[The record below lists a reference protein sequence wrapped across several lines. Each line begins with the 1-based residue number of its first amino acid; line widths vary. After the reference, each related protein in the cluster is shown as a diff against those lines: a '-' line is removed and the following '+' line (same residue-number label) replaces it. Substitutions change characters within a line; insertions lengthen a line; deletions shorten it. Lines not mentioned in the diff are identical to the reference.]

1 MRLRNLYYCIGIA
14 SLLGTGCLTGCAS
27 GEPTL
32 TVSNPSDIDRT
43 GEMVEFS
50 YPEMEAK
57 HKWIAEGFIIQD
69 EEGQEVPYQR
79 LANGQVIFPVSLE
92 AHGKAVY
99 KVVPGTPSP
108 VEPITCGRHYPER
121 LDDIAW
127 ENDKSGY
134 RAYGPALQR
143 TGEKAYGY
151 DILVKNVKEPV
162 LEQRYAMELD
172 KEARAQIAAWYKAGE
187 KAKAD
192 SLARAIS
199 YHVDHGNGMDCYN
212 VGPTL
217 GGGTAAL
224 WVDSA
229 IVYPYC
235 YQDYEI
241 IDNGPLRFTVRL
253 TFPPTTIKGDTNVIE
268 TRVITLDAGSHLNRT
283 EVTYKH
289 LSEPAEVVA
298 GIVIHPQNP
307 DGYRYDQEKRYI
319 AYADSTNNTQAG
331 NGLIYVGAVFADSMQ
346 DACVDKEHVLGFSPY
361 QPGSTFC
368 YYWGSGWSKAGVPSM
383 EAWCD
388 YLSQYARCV
397 SQPLQL
403 TIK

>member
-1 MRLRNLYYCIGIA
+1 MRLCNKLYMMGIA
-14 SLLGTGCLTGCAS
+14 GLLGGGCLTGCAPS
-27 GEPTL
+27 EPTL
-32 TVSNPSDIDRT
+32 IVSNPSDWDRT
-43 GEMVEFS
+43 NEMVEFS
-50 YPEMEAK
+50 YPEMVAQYD
-57 HKWIAEGFIIQD
+57 WMAEGFRLQD
-69 EEGQEVPYQR
+69 EAGQEIPYQR
-79 LANGQVIFPVSLE
+79 LANQQVIFPVSLK

-99 KVVPGTPSP
+99 KVMPGTPVP
-108 VEPITCGRHYPER
+108 VQPVACGKHYPER

-151 DILVKNVKEPV
+151 DILVKNVTEPV
-162 LEQRYAMELD
+162 LEQRYALELN

-187 KAKAD
+187 KARAD

-199 YHVDHGNGMDCYN
+199 YHIDHGNGMDCYN

-217 GGGTAAL
+217 GGGTSAL

-235 YQDYEI
+235 YESYEI

-253 TFPPTTIKGDTNVIE
+253 TFPPTTLKGDTAVVE

-283 EVTYKH
+283 EVTYEH
-289 LSEPAEVVA
+289 LSQPTEVVA
-298 GIVIHPQNP
+298 GIVLHPENP
-307 DGYRYDQEKRYI
+307 DGYRYDQAKRYL

-331 NGLIYVGAVFADSMQ
+331 NGLIYVGVVFADTLQ
-346 DACVDKEHVLGFSPY
+346 EACVDKGHVLGFSTY
-361 QPGSTFC
+361 QPGTTFC
-368 YYWGSGWSKAGVPSM
+368 YYWGSGWSKAGVPTM

-388 YLSQYARCV
+388 YLTHYARCLA
-397 SQPLQL
+397 QPLQL
-403 TIK
+403 NIK

>member
-1 MRLRNLYYCIGIA
+1 MRLRNLYKIGIA
-14 SLLGTGCLTGCAS
+14 SLLGIGSLTGCAS
-27 GEPTL
+27 DDPTL

-43 GEMVEFS
+43 DEMVSFS
-50 YPEMEAK
+50 YPELEAQHGWMEK
-57 HKWIAEGFIIQD
+57 GFRIQD
-69 EEGQEVPYQR
+69 AKGEEVPYQR
-79 LANGQVIFPVSLE
+79 LANQQVIFPVSLP

-99 KVVPGTPSP
+99 KVVPGIPAP
-108 VEPITCGRHYPER
+108 VQSIACGRHYPER

-127 ENDKSGY
+127 ENDRSGY

-172 KEARAQIAAWYKAGE
+172 SVARAQIAAWYKAGE
-187 KAKAD
+187 KTKAD

-224 WVDSA
+224 WVDST

-253 TFPPTTIKGDTNVIE
+253 TFPPMTVGKDTNVVE
-268 TRVITLDAGSHLNRT
+268 TRLITLDAGSHLNRT
-283 EVTYKH
+283 EVTYEH
-289 LSEPAEVVA
+289 LSQPTEVVA
-298 GIVIHPQNP
+298 GIVIHAENP
-307 DGYRYDQEKRYI
+307 DGYRYDQAKRYL
-319 AYADSTNNTQAG
+319 AYEDSTNNTRAG
-331 NGLIYVGAVFADSMQ
+331 NGLIYVGIVFADSLQ
-346 DACVDKEHVLGFSPY
+346 EACVDNGHVLGFSTY
-361 QPGSTFC
+361 QPGTPFC
-368 YYWGSGWSKAGVPSM
+368 YYWGSGWSKADIPTM

-388 YLSQYARCV
+388 YLTHYARCIA
-397 SQPLQL
+397 QPLQL
-403 TIK
+403 QIK

>member
-1 MRLRNLYYCIGIA
+1 
-14 SLLGTGCLTGCAS
+14 
-27 GEPTL
+27 
-32 TVSNPSDIDRT
+32 
-43 GEMVEFS
+43 MVEFS

-69 EEGQEVPYQR
+69 EGGQEVPYQR

-108 VEPITCGRHYPER
+108 VGPIACGRHYPER

-253 TFPPTTIKGDTNVIE
+253 TFPPTTIKDDTNVVE

-283 EVTYKH
+283 EVTYEH
-289 LSEPAEVVA
+289 LSQPAKVVA

-319 AYADSTNNTQAG
+319 AYADSTNNTHAG

-346 DACVDKEHVLGFSPY
+346 DACVDKEHVLGFNPY

>member
-14 SLLGTGCLTGCAS
+14 SLLGTGCLAGCAS

-69 EEGQEVPYQR
+69 EGGQEVPYQR

-108 VEPITCGRHYPER
+108 VGSIACGRHYPER

-162 LEQRYAMELD
+162 LEQRDAMELD
-172 KEARAQIAAWYKAGE
+172 TEARAQIAAW
-187 KAKAD
+187 
-192 SLARAIS
+192 
-199 YHVDHGNGMDCYN
+199 
-212 VGPTL
+212 
-217 GGGTAAL
+217 
-224 WVDSA
+224 
-229 IVYPYC
+229 
-235 YQDYEI
+235 
-241 IDNGPLRFTVRL
+241 
-253 TFPPTTIKGDTNVIE
+253 
-268 TRVITLDAGSHLNRT
+268 
-283 EVTYKH
+283 
-289 LSEPAEVVA
+289 
-298 GIVIHPQNP
+298 
-307 DGYRYDQEKRYI
+307 
-319 AYADSTNNTQAG
+319 
-331 NGLIYVGAVFADSMQ
+331 
-346 DACVDKEHVLGFSPY
+346 
-361 QPGSTFC
+361 
-368 YYWGSGWSKAGVPSM
+368 
-383 EAWCD
+383 
-388 YLSQYARCV
+388 
-397 SQPLQL
+397 
-403 TIK
+403 